1 MSGMR
6 SLKGWLVCVYVW
18 YWSSRGAITVDST
31 LRVLSR
37 DLVSC
42 FPAGRAGSEIW
53 RGRVESWRVE
63 VFLCRCM
70 VDEWGCAVVL
80 GKRTSTST

>member
-1 MSGMR
+1 M
-6 SLKGWLVCVYVW
+6 
-18 YWSSRGAITVDST
+18 
-31 LRVLSR
+31 LSR